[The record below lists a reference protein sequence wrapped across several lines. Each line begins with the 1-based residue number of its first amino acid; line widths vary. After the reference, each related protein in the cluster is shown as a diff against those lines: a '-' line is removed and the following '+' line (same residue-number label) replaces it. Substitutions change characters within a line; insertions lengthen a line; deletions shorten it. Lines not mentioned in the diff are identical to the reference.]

1 MAKIHLDSKTS
12 NEDQA
17 LRRDF
22 FKLEQAIN
30 LSQDI
35 LNLESRS
42 EDPTALGNTDGK
54 IQIWYRSDLQ
64 QIRFND
70 NGTTYKLQASVA

>member
-12 NEDQA
+12 NEDEV

-22 FKLEQAIN
+22 NKIENAIN
-30 LSQDI
+30 LSQQI
-35 LNLESRS
+35 MNLDSRTA
-42 EDPTALGNTDGK
+42 DPSGLGNTSGK

-70 NGTTYKLQASVA
+70 NGTTYKIQASAA